1 MAPLFTLINQIT
13 DIIIL
18 PFPEDAAVANL
29 VLLSLCCAFAVMVI
43 FKRISNQ
50 EKIKHHQRKI
60 LGFIFEMAIFRDQ
73 FSRIIS
79 NQVQIVKHNFIY
91 LRYVLPP
98 FIIIA
103 IPIGLVCLQ
112 IENRLGHFP
121 LSVNDRFILQAE
133 LDFEIISDLKS
144 NIFRVQC
151 DTPPGVIL
159 ETEPVR
165 ILSEGKV
172 YWRGKIITSEPQTVI
187 VGVKGVSPGVEK
199 KIATASSVGGFS
211 RLRTKTAFL
220 GEYIMNTAEK
230 PIPAD
235 SPIKTIAIH
244 YRNAAYPFLCW
255 QLSPVVYFFILTLVF
270 GLILKPFLKVNI

>member
-1 MAPLFTLINQIT
+1 MAPLFNLINQIT

-18 PFPEDAAVANL
+18 PFPEDAAVVNL
-29 VLLSLCCAFAVMVI
+29 AFLSLCCAFAVMVA

-50 EKIKHHQRKI
+50 EKIKYHQRKI
-60 LGFIFEMAIFRDQ
+60 FGFIFEMAIFRDQ
-73 FSRIIS
+73 FSRIIA

-103 IPIGLVCLQ
+103 IPVGLVCLQ
-112 IENRLGHFP
+112 IENHLGHFP
-121 LSVNDRFILQAE
+121 LSVNDHFILQAE
-133 LDFEIISDLKS
+133 LDHQKSSDLKS
-144 NIFRVQC
+144 DLFSVQC
-151 DTPPGVIL
+151 NTPPGVIL

-165 ILSEGKV
+165 ILSEAKV
-172 YWRGKIITSEPQTVI
+172 YWRGKIITPEPQTVSI
-187 VGVKGVSPGVEK
+187 GIKGVSPGVEK
-199 KIATASSVGGFS
+199 KIATPSSAGGFS

-235 SPIKTIAIH
+235 SPIKTIAIN

-255 QLSPVVYFFILTLVF
+255 QLSPVVYFFILSLVI